1 MNKTLFSFAALLFVA
16 LTVRAENRM
25 TVGGVQY
32 ATTGDTTATAYLTVK
47 AIDDVTIEETIKIKG
62 KTYRTTEI
70 GKAYFGKNEY
80 LQGID
85 IPNSV
90 RLIRK
95 GAFKGCSNLSK
106 VTLPDTLCQIEKGA
120 FEGCMDIA
128 YVRTHHPNRYAP
140 DYALAVMP
148 NSIPYYKIKDDLASM
163 NITDDD
169 LKELVGD
176 IEVNVDDS
184 IPRTKVRNKNTFA
197 FIIGNEEYEEVQ
209 GVAYASKDASVF
221 SRYCEL
227 TMGIPADNIHTYKN
241 ATFGRIL
248 RVVRDIKGIAEAY
261 KDKCTIIFYYAGHGI
276 PDEKSHD
283 AFLLPTDADG
293 KSVEGCYSLA
303 RLYREL
309 GDLPAKNVLVF
320 LDACFSGALRG
331 DGMLTAARGVA
342 IKSKAEVPKGNMV
355 VFSAATGDETAYPYD
370 EKGHGMFTYY
380 LLNKLNTS
388 RGNCTL
394 GDLEEYVR
402 TKVTQKSNVVN
413 RKSQTPT
420 VACSGTLQNEWKG
433 LKLK

>member
-1 MNKTLFSFAALLFVA
+1 M
-16 LTVRAENRM
+16 
-25 TVGGVQY
+25 
-32 ATTGDTTATAYLTVK
+32 
-47 AIDDVTIEETIKIKG
+47 
-62 KTYRTTEI
+62 
-70 GKAYFGKNEY
+70 
-80 LQGID
+80 
-85 IPNSV
+85 
-90 RLIRK
+90 

-120 FEGCMDIA
+120 FEGCLDIA

-140 DYALAVMP
+140 DYALAVMAKT
-148 NSIPYYKIKDDLASM
+148 IPYYKMKDDLASM

-227 TMGIPADNIHTYKN
+227 TMGIPAENIHTYKN

-261 KDKCTIIFYYAGHGI
+261 KDKCTILFYYAGHGI

-283 AFLLPTDADG
+283 AF
-293 KSVEGCYSLA
+293 
-303 RLYREL
+303 
-309 GDLPAKNVLVF
+309 LVF

-342 IKSKAEVPKGNMV
+342 IKSKAEAPKGNMV
-355 VFSAATGDETAYPYD
+355 VFSAATGDETAYPYN

-402 TKVTQKSNVVN
+402 TKVSQKSNVVN

-420 VACSGTLQNEWKG
+420 IACSGSMQEEWKG